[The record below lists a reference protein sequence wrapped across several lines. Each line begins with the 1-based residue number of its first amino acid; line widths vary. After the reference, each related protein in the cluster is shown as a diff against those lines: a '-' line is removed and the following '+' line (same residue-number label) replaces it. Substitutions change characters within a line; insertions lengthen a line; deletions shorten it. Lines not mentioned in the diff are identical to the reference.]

1 MFGWKPSPH
10 DVRRKVAEDW
20 QLLQDVKWAE
30 RAGEFIP
37 LVGSGANALKIFNQK
52 RGTSHILDGSFR
64 KFLSGSRPFDDGWRC
79 RDGVRPGC
87 GSTTSSMAAASW
99 APDLRPSRDSI
110 RLRTCR

>member
-30 RAGEFIP
+30 SAGEFIP

-52 RGTSHILDGSFR
+52 
-64 KFLSGSRPFDDGWRC
+64 
-79 RDGVRPGC
+79 
-87 GSTTSSMAAASW
+87 ST
-99 APDLRPSRDSI
+99 I
-110 RLRTCR
+110 